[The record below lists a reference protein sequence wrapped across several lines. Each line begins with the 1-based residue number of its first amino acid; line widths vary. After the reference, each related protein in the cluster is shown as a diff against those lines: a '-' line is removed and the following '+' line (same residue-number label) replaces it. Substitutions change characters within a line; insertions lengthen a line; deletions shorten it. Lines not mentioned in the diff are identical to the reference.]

1 MSIERE
7 LRANWDSTYYPEPEP
22 DIQLAAGP
30 SDTVSDAGAA
40 FGIYPGMGKRTQ
52 KSDIGE
58 KMILGAP
65 DFAAGAARGAVSA
78 GLGLGG
84 DIQKLGRFIGA
95 LASDNEG
102 GTFAD
107 KLGRAAATMEDKTF
121 LPSTEDVSKHGYTIP
136 GTSITI
142 PPMAPAVP
150 AGTSAFG
157 LTPEER
163 QKSAEAGQFT
173 GELVGDPFMLVKGAS
188 LAGKGIAK
196 GAEYL
201 GPKAAE
207 MAQQGI
213 EKAMAPMMP
222 RMAVSTKPCGSLR
235 PGMRNFAMTP
245 ATNPMMM
252 VQIKPMT
259 LLPRIRV
266 RRTARAGFGSGAI
279 PKRRHLRLTAA
290 TSPRTEWRDPR
301 RCG

>member
-30 SDTVSDAGAA
+30 SQVVSDAGAA
-40 FGIYPGMGKRTQ
+40 FGVYPGMGKRTQ

-58 KMILGAP
+58 KMITGAP
-65 DFAAGAARGAVSA
+65 DFAAGGVRGFAASS
-78 GLGLGG
+78 LGIGG

-95 LASDNEG
+95 IATDNEG
-102 GTFAD
+102 GSIGD
-107 KLGRAAATMEDKTF
+107 KLTRAAAAMEGKTF
-121 LPSTEDVSKHGYTIP
+121 LPSTEDWSKDGYTIP

-142 PPMAPAVP
+142 PSMPAAVP

-157 LTPEER
+157 MTPEER
-163 QKSAEAGQFT
+163 QKAAEAGQFV

-207 MAQQGI
+207 LAQQGI
-213 EKAMAPMMP
+213 EKTMAPMMP
-222 RMAVSTKPCGSLR
+222 RIVE
-235 PGMRNFAMTP
+235 PGPSM
-245 ATNPMMM
+245 
-252 VQIKPMT
+252 
-259 LLPRIRV
+259 
-266 RRTARAGFGSGAI
+266 GD
-279 PKRRHLRLTAA
+279 AA
-290 TSPRTEWRDPR
+290 TVYEWTRGERSAVTNAAGRKPAMRQEATQIIQDTH
-301 RCG
+301 